1 MAMGTA
7 RLVHGRKAGLF
18 YVLLIFLIGQIGVF
32 ERFPVNSRTMQA
44 NSFAASFLSHAR
56 IT

>member
-1 MAMGTA
+1 MDMGAA
-7 RLVHGRKAGLF
+7 RLTQDGKAGLF
-18 YVLLIFLIGQIGVF
+18 HVLLIFLIEQIGMF

-44 NSFAASFLSHAR
+44 NSFAASSSHAR